1 MSFCSK
7 CGNELIEGQDF
18 CPKCGNAVNSS
29 ALLPLNSTDLG
40 KSSSGAV
47 ERLSAM
53 PIALALV
60 SYAMPFMQSPLRS
73 VSGFE
78 VLLGAFLVLPFITT
92 IIAGITAVCAKQGA
106 TMAFS
111 IISAGLYGILT
122 AWNLHEQNDFWHLG
136 SGVYVY
142 FFLMAIAIGITIWR
156 GLKV

>member
-7 CGNELIEGQDF
+7 CGNELLEGQDY
-18 CPKCGNAVNSS
+18 CPKCGKAI
-29 ALLPLNSTDLG
+29 NSTG
-40 KSSSGAV
+40 TENSSSGAI
-47 ERLSAM
+47 ERLSAI
-53 PIALALV
+53 PIALALI

-78 VLLGAFLVLPFITT
+78 VFLGTFLVLPFLTT

-111 IISAGLYGILT
+111 VISAGLYGILA